1 MIEQDNF
8 KTEQDV
14 ISYIMGK
21 EYGSLYVKYLNS
33 IKRVDRALQTKI
45 YINVFSEKENSY
57 FVSTY
62 TIFEKI

>member
-21 EYGSLYVKYLNS
+21 EYGSLYVKYLNP
-33 IKRVDRALQTKI
+33 IKRVHRDLHPKI
-45 YINVFSEKENSY
+45 YINVFSKIENSDFQSY
-57 FVSTY
+57 
-62 TIFEKI
+62 ELNQE

>member
-45 YINVFSEKENSY
+45 YINVFSEIENSY
-57 FVSTY
+57 FESSSQHSLL
-62 TIFEKI
+62 

>member
-14 ISYIMGK
+14 VSYIMGK

-45 YINVFSEKENSY
+45 YINVFSEIENN
-57 FVSTY
+57 
-62 TIFEKI
+62 

>member
-21 EYGSLYVKYLNS
+21 EYGLLYVKYLNS
-33 IKRVDRALQTKI
+33 IKRVHRDLQTKI
-45 YINVFSEKENSY
+45 YIDVLSVIENSY
-57 FVSTY
+57 LSYLLTPSD
-62 TIFEKI
+62 